1 MLIIIAMLL
10 GLALGQHIKI
20 SVSPELQALW
30 VSTWATAESKALP
43 AATSAVKRIKSVAVK
58 TFKGPGVTDA

>member
-1 MLIIIAMLL
+1 MLIIAMLL

-20 SVSPELQALW
+20 TVSPELQALW

-43 AATSAVKRIKSVAVK
+43 AAAATVKRVKAVAVK
-58 TFKGPGVTDA
+58 TFTAPGVTDV